1 MNAPELF
8 ASLLAY
14 ARGVVEGRAP
24 ALPPELAMRSF
35 AWTGGGLGPEPPI
48 ADPEPDEGA
57 A

>member
-8 ASLLAY
+8 GSLLAY

-24 ALPPELAMRSF
+24 ALPPELATRSF

-48 ADPEPDEGA
+48 ADAQPDEGA